1 MTLMSLERTTE
12 KYEVS
17 SPFKMQ
23 TFLQIAFERVALLNK
38 CLSKIIQ
45 GIPTS
50 FRHSNFDFF
59 FRAKKFVKWKG
70 NLYRLAFTIFLS
82 FVTF

>member
-1 MTLMSLERTTE
+1 
-12 KYEVS
+12 
-17 SPFKMQ
+17 MQ
-23 TFLQIAFERVALLNK
+23 TFLQIAFERVTLLNK

-59 FRAKKFVKWKG
+59 FGQKIRQMERKSV
-70 NLYRLAFTIFLS
+70 LLS
-82 FVTF
+82 FYDVFVFCDFLRFFAKSLSAMHFKTF